1 MSLDACAALV
11 AKGDP
16 DRFAALM
23 AAPVAARANLLP
35 LYAFNLEVARAP
47 WASAEAMIAEMR
59 LQWWADVVEEI
70 DTGTTPSHEVA
81 APLAALVRD
90 KKLPTHL
97 LAEMVEAR
105 RADIY
110 DDRPDE
116 ATFATYIDQTAGHL
130 MWLSALALGADPK
143 TEAAVRNV
151 AWAQGLVA
159 MLQAYPRL
167 VARGRQPLPTDDL
180 PSLIRT
186 GLNKLNVGRSMATGP
201 AILPAWQ
208 TNALLR
214 LARKHPEYVPQERL
228 RLSEI
233 HRRGLLL
240 WCAFRYA

>member
-23 AAPVAARANLLP
+23 AAPVAARARLLP

-59 LQWWADVVEEI
+59 LQWWADVVEDI
-70 DTGTTPSHEVA
+70 GTGAAPSHEVA
-81 APLAALVRD
+81 APLAELVRERG
-90 KKLPTHL
+90 LPTHL

-130 MWLSALALGADPK
+130 MWLSALALGANAS

-159 MLQAYPRL
+159 MLQAYPQL

-186 GLNKLNVGRSMATGP
+186 GLDKLDKGLASADGP

-208 TNALLR
+208 TRALLR
-214 LARKHPEYVPQERL
+214 LARKHPEYVPQGQL

-233 HRRGLLL
+233 HRRGRLL
-240 WCAFRYA
+240 WYAFRYA